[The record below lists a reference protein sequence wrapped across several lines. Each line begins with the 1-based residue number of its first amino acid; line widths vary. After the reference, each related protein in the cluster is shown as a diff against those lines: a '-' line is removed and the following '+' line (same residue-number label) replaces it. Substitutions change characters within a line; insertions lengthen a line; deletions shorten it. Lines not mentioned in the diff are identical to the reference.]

1 MTLTS
6 YLSYL
11 AFAIVVIV
19 APGPDFAL
27 TVANTLR
34 SGRKG
39 GLLTSAGIA
48 SSNVIQGSA
57 AALGLG
63 ALIVHSQVAFNV
75 IRWAGV
81 AYLCYLGIQTIR
93 SAIKGQYAVDDDLAG
108 NGGRKAPGWLRFQ
121 QGFLSNIT
129 NPKVLTLYLSVLP
142 QFLGT
147 SAALPDALLLAYSH
161 AFFGFAWL
169 VLLVTFLHQIRE
181 FLRRRPI
188 RRALDAVTGLAMLAF
203 GAKLATE
210 SH

>member
-34 SGRKG
+34 GGRTG
-39 GLLTSAGIA
+39 GMLTSLGIA
-48 SSNVIQGSA
+48 TSNVVQGTA

-63 ALIVHSQVAFNV
+63 ALIVHSQLAFNV

-81 AYLCYLGIQTIR
+81 AYLCYLGVQTIR
-93 SAIKGQYAVDDDLAG
+93 SAIKGQYAIDDTADV
-108 NGGRKAPGWLRFQ
+108 NGGRKAPAWLRFQ

-169 VLLVTFLHQIRE
+169 VVLVTFLHQIRA
-181 FLRRRPI
+181 FLRRRRV
-188 RRALDAVTGLAMLAF
+188 RRTLDAATGVAMLGF

-210 SH
+210 AH